1 MAKILMVG
9 SEAAPFASTGGLADV
24 LGALPKALVEAGE
37 EVAVTLPGYRAAAI
51 PEARTIYERLQ
62 FPVGP
67 HAYSA
72 DIAESVQDGVRY
84 LFVQI
89 PGLYEGDGLYGE
101 SGGDYPDNHL
111 RFGALC
117 QAALRITHYIFA
129 PQILHCHDWQAGL
142 VPVLLKHVYSGHPSY
157 LDIKTVFTIHNLPYQ
172 GLFPRE
178 ALADLGLPDTL
189 FRPEILELKGG
200 ISFLKAALTTSDVL
214 NTVSPQY
221 AKDIQTPE
229 YGFGLDSVLRAR
241 SKDLSGIL
249 NGADYRS
256 WDPATDTA
264 IAQQYDRD
272 HLGGKQVCKRALLEE
287 LGLPAARLERP
298 LIAIISRF
306 AWQKGLDL
314 LTTIPHE
321 LAREDVSLVVLGSGE
336 QPLEDFFRWF
346 AAAYPDRVAV
356 RIGYEDELAHRVQ
369 AGADMFLM
377 PSRYEPCGLNQLHSL
392 RYGTLPLVR
401 ATGGLEDTVD
411 GNTGFKFWGA
421 NSHDLLECIRA
432 ALRVYGTPRWREMM
446 RAAMQRSFSWSA
458 SAAEY
463 SKLYRVVLAGSERPL
478 NQNSQNDH
486 QDIGERLKW
495 QATTR

>member
-1 MAKILMVG
+1 
-9 SEAAPFASTGGLADV
+9 
-24 LGALPKALVEAGE
+24 
-37 EVAVTLPGYRAAAI
+37 
-51 PEARTIYERLQ
+51 
-62 FPVGP
+62 
-67 HAYSA
+67 
-72 DIAESVQDGVRY
+72 
-84 LFVQI
+84 
-89 PGLYEGDGLYGE
+89 
-101 SGGDYPDNHL
+101 
-111 RFGALC
+111 
-117 QAALRITHYIFA
+117 
-129 PQILHCHDWQAGL
+129 
-142 VPVLLKHVYSGHPSY
+142 
-157 LDIKTVFTIHNLPYQ
+157 
-172 GLFPRE
+172 
-178 ALADLGLPDTL
+178 LADLGLPDRL
-189 FRPEILELKGG
+189 FRPELLELNGG
-200 ISFLKAALTTSDVL
+200 ISFLKAALVASDVL

-241 SKDLSGIL
+241 SDDLSGIL

-264 IAQQYDRD
+264 IPQQYDRD

-287 LGLPAARLERP
+287 IGFSAARFDRP

-321 LAREDVSLVVLGSGE
+321 LAREDVSFVVLGSGE

-346 AAAYPDRVAV
+346 AAAYPDRIAV
-356 RIGYEDELAHRVQ
+356 RIGYENELAHRVQ

-411 GNTGFKFWGA
+411 GDTGFKFWGES
-421 NSHDLLECIRA
+421 SHDLLECVRA
-432 ALRVYGTPRWREMM
+432 ALRVYDGPRWREMM

-463 SKLYRVVLAGSERPL
+463 IKLYRAVHAGRTAL

-486 QDIGERLKW
+486 QDIGERFKW